1 MYWAAPI
8 LSCGIWIFFFKLKHM
23 GSSSLTRDRT
33 PRPPALGAWGLS
45 HWTAREV
52 PGQLFILLSQFDEVL
67 DLYRMGAVQNPYQLV
82 CVLLR
87 LQLP

>member
-52 PGQLFILLSQFDEVL
+52 PGQLFILLSQIVILGCHLGTWNLGGFPPL
-67 DLYRMGAVQNPYQLV
+67 
-82 CVLLR
+82 
-87 LQLP
+87 